1 MTVSDPKT
9 GQEYL
14 AEIDSSGDEKAGVL
28 RHINSLGRRDK
39 IVEIGPGGGAA
50 LKIIMMKIAELDE
63 ESRPLVSILDISS
76 EVLRRIEGLLAD
88 AGIDTG
94 YETKEGDIS
103 KQLPY
108 EDSSVQAVNLSS
120 VLHECFSYGGGEEGM
135 QTFIKELNRI
145 LTISGVVV
153 YRDMNGVNLKKPA
166 SFRLKTELSK
176 KFLEIF
182 FAKYFDKTHTKY
194 KKPNYHYL
202 DNLSVDDDSDG
213 RKNVKCDAGLAH
225 EFKRHLIIFTTTFLP
240 DTIYSL
246 ETLEVGIQRISFA
259 KEKGKKKFIAFL
271 QENKIAYKDTDDGI
285 EVSVQALEKFKVHI
299 EKEISGLFSDCEI
312 IQEDEKDIEI
322 LSQFFRDNDI
332 THSRNDKQIT
342 IGLKD
347 LVLVYSK
354 FKRVIYGKNIK
365 VALKNKK
372 QEKLLEWFEREG
384 EESYF
389 YGDQADVIIKFLEYS
404 ITEDDESSMLGY
416 TCLIPIGLDEIQIT
430 QRQSYTSYILGQ
442 VEDIEGSY
450 QDGKNTI
457 TFVKRP
463 IEYVIP
469 TLLTL
474 YKKTGDI
481 RILTLLKKIIH
492 MIEATL
498 PSPSDEQAFTAKQTG
513 VDGQDIKSEEEIYG
527 LIGGIASGKSTAA
540 DFFKELG
547 FEVMELSAFI
557 RDKIQAAGIEFPTRD
572 HYFDMGNAMR
582 REGGNDVLSGLCI
595 EQIEQKGAKK
605 VVISGIRTP
614 EDILRFKQRF
624 PSFKAVAVDT
634 PLDVRIKRIKDR
646 MRDIDPTDRD
656 KMIADINREWDD
668 VVDEGCKLRDTIATA
683 DIRVDG
689 SQSIEAMRKQC
700 IALVSQNG

>member
-1 MTVSDPKT
+1 MTTLDPKT
-9 GQEYL
+9 DKTYL
-14 AEIDSSGDEKAGVL
+14 ADIDSSGGEKAGVL

-50 LKIIMMKIAELDE
+50 LKIIMARVAELDE

-88 AGIDTG
+88 AGIDTE

-103 KQLPY
+103 KKLPY

-135 QTFIKELNRI
+135 QIFIKELNRV
-145 LTISGVVV
+145 LATSGVVA
-153 YRDMNGVNLKKPA
+153 YRDMNGVDLKKPA
-166 SFRLKTELSK
+166 SFRLKTELSE

-202 DNLSVDDDSDG
+202 DNLSIGDDSDG
-213 RKNVKCDAGLAH
+213 RRNVTCDAGLAH

-240 DTIYSL
+240 DTMYSL
-246 ETLEVGIQRISFA
+246 ETLPSGIQKISFA
-259 KEKGKKKFIAFL
+259 KDKGKKKFIAFL
-271 QENKIAYKDTDDGI
+271 EENNLEYKSSDEGI
-285 EVSVQALEKFKVHI
+285 EVSEETIGTFQEQLD
-299 EKEISGLFSDCEI
+299 KEISGLFSNCEI
-312 IQEDEKDIEI
+312 LLENENDIEI
-322 LSQFFRDNDI
+322 LSQFFNDNDI

-342 IGLKD
+342 VGLQN

-354 FKRVIYGKNIK
+354 FKRVVYGKNIK

-389 YGDQADVIIKFLEYS
+389 YGDQIDMITKFLEYS
-404 ITEDDESSMLGY
+404 MTEDEESSMLGH
-416 TCLIPIGLDEIQIT
+416 TCLVPIGLDDIQIT
-430 QRQSYTSYILGQ
+430 QRQSYTSYVLGQ

-469 TLLTL
+469 TLLAL
-474 YKKTGDI
+474 YKQTGDI
-481 RILTLLKKIIH
+481 RILTSLKKIIH
-492 MIEATL
+492 MIETTL
-498 PSPSDEQAFTAKQTG
+498 PSPGAEKALEARVAQDVQDARQDEA
-513 VDGQDIKSEEEIYG
+513 IYG

-540 DFFKELG
+540 DAFKECG
-547 FEVMELSAFI
+547 FEVVELSAFI
-557 RDKIQAAGIEFPTRD
+557 KARIEAAGIEFPTRD
-572 HYFDMGNAMR
+572 HYFEMGNAMR
-582 REGGNDVLSGLCI
+582 RENGNDVLSGLCI
-595 EQIEQKGAKK
+595 EKIEREGAKK

-614 EDILRFKQRF
+614 EDIARFRQRF

-634 PLDVRIKRIKDR
+634 PLEVRIKRIKDR

-656 KMIADINREWDD
+656 KMIADIDREWND
-668 VVDEGCKLRDTIATA
+668 VVDEGCKLKATIATA
-683 DIRVDG
+683 DIRIDG
-689 SQSIEAMRKQC
+689 SQSIETMKQQC
-700 IALVSQNG
+700 IALASQNR